1 MTNQAHNSMIQT
13 IKPTSGWKAINFR
26 ELWNYKDLL
35 YFLTLRSI
43 KAKYA
48 QSVLGVGW
56 AIIQPLVL
64 TLVFTVI
71 FGNLA
76 KIGSDDIP
84 YLLFSFTAMV
94 PWNYF
99 QNILT
104 ESTSSLITNREMI
117 SKVYFPR
124 LVLPLSAIFSKM
136 IDFAIGGVVMIG
148 LLFYYQVVPDW
159 EFIYVP
165 FFVLLLIITSIGIG
179 LILSAL
185 AVQFR
190 DINYAM
196 SFMVRLIMYSA
207 PVVYPLSMIPAK
219 YQALYSLNPLV
230 TVIEGFRTSLIPT
243 LPIPWHTIYP
253 GAIVAVLLLVGGLFY
268 FRKMERYFADI
279 A

>member
-1 MTNQAHNSMIQT
+1 MTSQADDII
-13 IKPTSGWKAINFR
+13 IKPTSGWKAVNFS
-26 ELWNYKDLL
+26 ELWRYKDLL

-76 KIGSDDIP
+76 KIGSDGIP

-104 ESTSSLITNREMI
+104 ESTGSLITNREMI

-136 IDFAIGGVVMIG
+136 IDFAIGAVVMVV
-148 LLFYYQVVPDW
+148 LLVYYSVMPDW
-159 EFIYVP
+159 EFIFLP
-165 FFVLLLIITSIGIG
+165 FFILLLIITSVGIG

-207 PVVYPLSMIPAK
+207 PVVYPLSLIPEK
-219 YQALYSLNPLV
+219 YQMIYSFNPLV
-230 TVIEGFRTSLIPT
+230 TVIEGFRTSLIPS
-243 LPIPWHTIYP
+243 LPIPWETIYP
-253 GAIVAVLLLVGGLFY
+253 GMIVAVLLLVGGLFY
-268 FRKMERYFADI
+268 FRKMERHFADI

>member
-1 MTNQAHNSMIQT
+1 MTNQSDNII
-13 IKPTSGWKAINFR
+13 IKPSSGWQALNFK
-26 ELWNYKDLL
+26 ELWRYKDLL

-48 QSVLGVGW
+48 QSILGVGW

-76 KIGSDDIP
+76 KIGSDGIP

-136 IDFAIGGVVMIG
+136 IDFAIGAVVMVV
-148 LLFYYQVVPDW
+148 LLVYYSVMPDW
-159 EFIYVP
+159 EFLYLP
-165 FFVLLLIITSIGIG
+165 FFVLLLIITSVGIG

-219 YQALYSLNPLV
+219 YQTLYSLNPLV
-230 TVIEGFRTSLIPT
+230 TVIEGFRTALIPT
-243 LPIPWHTIYP
+243 LPIPWDTIYP
-253 GAIVAVLLLVGGLFY
+253 GALVAVLLLVGGLFY
-268 FRKMERYFADI
+268 FRKMERHFADI

>member
-1 MTNQAHNSMIQT
+1 MENNDTVT
-13 IKPTSGWKAINFR
+13 IKPTSGWKALNFR
-26 ELWNYKDLL
+26 ELWRYKDLL

-76 KIGSDDIP
+76 KIGSDGIP

-104 ESTSSLITNREMI
+104 ESTGSLISNREMI

-136 IDFAIGGVVMIG
+136 IDFGIGFLVLIG
-148 LLFYYQVVPDW
+148 LLFYYQVVPDV
-159 EFIYVP
+159 EFIYIP
-165 FFVLLLIITSIGIG
+165 FFLLLLIITSIGIG
-179 LILSAL
+179 LILSAM

-207 PVVYPLSMIPAK
+207 PVVYPLSLIPDHYKFVYA
-219 YQALYSLNPLV
+219 LNPLV
-230 TVIEGFRTSLIPT
+230 AVIEGFRASVIPT
-243 LPIPWHTIYP
+243 AVIPWTIIYP
-253 GAIVAVLLLVGGLFY
+253 GILVSICLLIMGLFY
-268 FRKMERYFADI
+268 FRKMEKHFADI

>member
-1 MTNQAHNSMIQT
+1 MTSQSDNII
-13 IKPTSGWKAINFR
+13 IKPSSGWQALNFK
-26 ELWNYKDLL
+26 ELWRYKDLL

-76 KIGSDDIP
+76 KIGSDGIP

-196 SFMVRLIMYSA
+196 SFMVRLIMYHA

-268 FRKMERYFADI
+268 FRKMERHFADI

>member
-1 MTNQAHNSMIQT
+1 MTSQSDNII
-13 IKPTSGWKAINFR
+13 IKPSSGWQALNFK
-26 ELWNYKDLL
+26 ELWRYKDLL

-76 KIGSDDIP
+76 KIGSDGIP

-148 LLFYYQVVPDW
+148 LLFYYQIVPDW

-219 YQALYSLNPLV
+219 YQTLYSLNPLV

-268 FRKMERYFADI
+268 FRKMERHFADI